1 MIRCVA
7 IDDEPLALTIIE
19 QYCKRRGG
27 VSLTTYTSP
36 VEGFDAV
43 CATPPDLLLL
53 DIEMGG
59 VNGLDLARRLPE
71 GVSLV
76 FTTAYAQFAIDGF
89 DLDAVDYLHKP
100 FSFSRFER
108 ALTKVESKL
117 ANTKRDDD
125 GGEIYIKVDYQ
136 GVKLSLSSIS
146 YVEAM
151 DNYVKIHIASQRP
164 IIPQMS
170 MKSVEELLP
179 TDRFIRIHKSYIV
192 PRHSILTYRRGQVTL
207 SHDDVVLP
215 VGRTYQAEFSEWMEQ
230 R

>member
-27 VSLTTYTSP
+27 VDLALYSNP
-36 VEGFDAV
+36 MEGFDVV
-43 CATPPDLLLL
+43 CANPPDLLLL

-59 VNGLDLARRLPE
+59 VNGLDLARRLPK
-71 GVSLV
+71 GLSVV

-100 FSFSRFER
+100 FSFARFER
-108 ALTKVESKL
+108 AISKVEDRLSY
-117 ANTKRDDD
+117 TR
-125 GGEIYIKVDYQ
+125 GEESVGEIYVKLDYQ
-136 GVKLSLSSIS
+136 GVKLELSSVS

-151 DNYVKIHIASQRP
+151 DNYVKIHLISGRP

-179 TDRFIRIHKSYIV
+179 ADGFVRIHKSYIV
-192 PRHSILTYRRGQVTL
+192 PRHSIASYRRGQVTL
-207 SHDDVVLP
+207 RNDDVVLP
-215 VGRTYQAEFSEWMEQ
+215 VGRTYQAEFMEWID
-230 R
+230 RR

>member
-27 VSLTTYTSP
+27 VELTLYTNP
-36 VEGFDAV
+36 IEGFDAV
-43 CATPPDLLLL
+43 CSNPPDLLLL

-59 VNGLDLARRLPE
+59 VNGLDLARRLPK
-71 GVSLV
+71 GLSVV

-100 FSFSRFER
+100 FSYVRFER
-108 ALTKVESKL
+108 ALSKVEDRLSYV
-117 ANTKRDDD
+117 R
-125 GGEIYIKVDYQ
+125 GEESVEEIYLKLDYQ
-136 GVKLSLSSIS
+136 GVKLELSTVS

-151 DNYVKIHIASQRP
+151 DNYVKIHLTSGRP

-179 TDRFIRIHKSYIV
+179 EDRFVRIHKSYIV
-192 PRHSILTYRRGQVTL
+192 PRHSIASYRRGQVTL
-207 SHDDVVLP
+207 RNDDVVLP
-215 VGRTYQAEFSEWMEQ
+215 VGRTYQADFVEWVE
-230 R
+230 RR